1 MTEGY
6 LCGSVLVY
14 EQLDIAREFLLK
26 IDYDY
31 AA

>member
-1 MTEGY
+1 MTQGF
-6 LCGSVLVY
+6 LCGAVLVY
-14 EQLDIAREFLLK
+14 EQVDISREFFLK

>member
-1 MTEGY
+1 MTDGY
-6 LCGSVLVY
+6 PCGSVLVY
-14 EQLDIAREFLLK
+14 EQVDIAREFFLK